1 MKIFKMEEDAE
12 GHFYINVYRVVEN
25 DLSKIYTLIDS
36 IPIDEEEEDN
46 INEEGGMNGK

>member
-36 IPIDEEEEDN
+36 IPIDEEEDN
-46 INEEGGMNGK
+46 TNEEDGMNGR